1 MKRKREEK
9 TISGG
14 VGVLWK
20 KTEMRR
26 TGRRMDSKGLAGLA
40 TREKGDRE
48 EDRGESL
55 LVDGK
60 IASPVD
66 FTLGRNV
73 SNRSSI
79 YDSFV
84 SGINPKFEGCYAPGF
99 RVFLRSTRNDQTMC
113 AILIAHCV
121 HVALMWLD
129 QLADVY
135 ALSSAT
141 GITVLSVIWCSL
153 LAVLTDNSAI
163 LFPRN
168 NMPAAHTTLYAWP
181 PTMRKLESNSLTHDE
196 GENKTDSTL
205 LRMMAHLAWGGGNY
219 TLKEK
224 IGCCSKLD
232 AFLLIY
238 WYCDYGSL
246 DGTNATTQ
254 ECNEII
260 DTAAGCNPTTSRGL
274 LLHIV
279 NGTQM
284 SNYAVRYLDLPAS
297 SSWFFFVPR
306 RGALISSSRAVAE
319 LDDSGGVCRGYTQLS
334 PRIEQRASKETEESY
349 AISSL
354 VKRGCKPFRNTDS
367 VIPGANHDREKSL
380 FR

>member
-1 MKRKREEK
+1 MKRKREGK
-9 TISGG
+9 TISG
-14 VGVLWK
+14 
-20 KTEMRR
+20 
-26 TGRRMDSKGLAGLA
+26 
-40 TREKGDRE
+40 
-48 EDRGESL
+48 DRGGKAPRLTSL
-55 LVDGK
+55 LPSRRPAEITEDTEARGTGEPRTVFEEARRARGMPRSFLLVHHVCHKGAVPGCIITVLVIQLVSSANSGKMHGK

-66 FTLGRNV
+66 FTLGQNV

-84 SGINPKFEGCYAPGF
+84 SGINPEFEGCYAPGF
-99 RVFLRSTRNDQTMC
+99 GVFLRSTRNDQTMC

-121 HVALMWLD
+121 HVALMRLD
-129 QLADVY
+129 QLADVH

-141 GITVLSVIWCSL
+141 G
-153 LAVLTDNSAI
+153 
-163 LFPRN
+163 
-168 NMPAAHTTLYAWP
+168 
-181 PTMRKLESNSLTHDE
+181 
-196 GENKTDSTL
+196 
-205 LRMMAHLAWGGGNY
+205 
-219 TLKEK
+219 
-224 IGCCSKLD
+224 
-232 AFLLIY
+232 
-238 WYCDYGSL
+238 
-246 DGTNATTQ
+246 TTQ

-279 NGTQM
+279 NGTRKC
-284 SNYAVRYLDLPAS
+284 NYAVRYLDLPAS

-354 VKRGCKPFRNTDS
+354 VKRGCKPFRVRRQRGFDPPLR
-367 VIPGANHDREKSL
+367 VKPRFHKEKERE
-380 FR
+380 

>member
-1 MKRKREEK
+1 MKRKREGK

-14 VGVLWK
+14 VGTVL
-20 KTEMRR
+20 EEARR
-26 TGRRMDSKGLAGLA
+26 A
-40 TREKGDRE
+40 
-48 EDRGESL
+48 RGMPRSFL
-55 LVDGK
+55 LVRHVCHKGAVPGCIITVLVIQLVSSANSGKMHGK

-84 SGINPKFEGCYAPGF
+84 SGINPEFEGCYAPGF

-129 QLADVY
+129 QLADVH

-141 GITVLSVIWCSL
+141 GVILS
-153 LAVLTDNSAI
+153 
-163 LFPRN
+163 
-168 NMPAAHTTLYAWP
+168 LYAWP

-205 LRMMAHLAWGGGNY
+205 LRMMAP

-232 AFLLIY
+232 VRKHMRVQWVKRCCLLMLTINEG
-238 WYCDYGSL
+238 D
-246 DGTNATTQ
+246 TQ

-279 NGTQM
+279 NGTRKC
-284 SNYAVRYLDLPAS
+284 NYAVRYLDLPAS

-319 LDDSGGVCRGYTQLS
+319 LDDSGGGCRGYTQLS
-334 PRIEQRASKETEESY
+334 PRIEQRASVASRLWGIKDRC
-349 AISSL
+349 ILHSSGSWTSFSSIRSKYL
-354 VKRGCKPFRNTDS
+354 DTYCVGKKASPLC
-367 VIPGANHDREKSL
+367 SL
-380 FR
+380 CLRTSLWSSGS